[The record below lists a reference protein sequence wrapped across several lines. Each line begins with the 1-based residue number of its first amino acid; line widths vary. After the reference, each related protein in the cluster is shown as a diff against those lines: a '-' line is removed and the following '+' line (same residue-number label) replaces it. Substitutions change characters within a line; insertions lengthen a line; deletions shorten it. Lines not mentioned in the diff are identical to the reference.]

1 MTVGD
6 VIAQGGWKVE
16 KISYLGLPN
25 CYRVSNGEVE
35 AVVTSDVGPRIV
47 RYGFRGAE
55 NMLGE
60 VPEATLSTELGDF
73 KPWGGHRLWVAPEA
87 KPRSY
92 APDNAPVTVA
102 FKGEREI
109 RLTAPLEAATG
120 IEKEMR
126 IALDAEGSGLT
137 VSHRITNRTLWP
149 VDAAPWALTIMRGG
163 GTAIF
168 PQEPYIS
175 WDDYLLPARP
185 LVLWHYTDLTDARW
199 SIGKKFIRLSTDA
212 GASHPQ
218 KIGMLNKQGWAAYQR
233 GATLFL
239 KRFAYEEGANYPDYG
254 CNCETYTA
262 GDFIEVE
269 SLSPLRRLEPNASAE
284 HLERWSLFADVEPAA
299 DEATLEAALN
309 PLTRTGGDSQGA

>member
-1 MTVGD
+1 M
-6 VIAQGGWKVE
+6 IAQGGRKVE

-25 CYRVSNGEVE
+25 CYKLSNGAVE
-35 AVVTSDVGPRIV
+35 AIVTSDVGPRVI
-47 RYGFRGAE
+47 RYGFRDAE
-55 NMLGE
+55 NILGE
-60 VPEATLSTELGDF
+60 VPEATLTTDLGDF

-92 APDNAPVTVA
+92 APDNSPLAVA
-102 FKGEREI
+102 FEGERAI
-109 RLTAPLEAATG
+109 RLTAQADAVVG

-126 IALDAEGSGLT
+126 VTLDAQGSMLS
-137 VSHRITNRTLWP
+137 VRHKITNRSMWAIE
-149 VDAAPWALTIMRGG
+149 AAPWALTIMRGG

-185 LVLWHYTDLTDARW
+185 LVLWHYTDLSDARW
-199 SIGKKFIRLSTDA
+199 SIGKKFIRLTTDA

-218 KIGMLNKQGWAAYQR
+218 KIGMLNKQGWAAYAR
-233 GATLFL
+233 GATLFV
-239 KRFAYEEGANYPDYG
+239 KRFAYREGASYPDYG

-269 SLSPLRRLEPNASAE
+269 SLAPLCRLEPGESAE
-284 HLERWSLFADVEPAA
+284 HEERWWLFEGVETGAT
-299 DEATLEAALN
+299 EATLEAALKS
-309 PLTRTGGDSQGA
+309 PLAELEI

>member
-1 MTVGD
+1 MN
-6 VIAQGGWKVE
+6 APGGRTVE

-25 CYRVSNGEVE
+25 CYKLSNGTVE
-35 AVVTSDVGPRIV
+35 AVVTSDVGPRII
-47 RYGFRGAE
+47 RYAFAGAE

-60 VPEATLSTELGDF
+60 VPDATLTTELGDF
-73 KPWGGHRLWVAPEA
+73 KPWGGHRLWAAPEA

-92 APDNAPVTVA
+92 APDNAALAVSPE
-102 FKGEREI
+102 GERAI
-109 RLTAPLEAATG
+109 RLRAPVETATG

-126 IALDAEGSGLT
+126 VALDEEGSGLT
-137 VSHRITNRTLWP
+137 VGHRITNRNLWAIE
-149 VDAAPWALTIMRGG
+149 AAPWALTIMRGG

-185 LVLWHYTDLTDARW
+185 LVLWHYTDLSDARW
-199 SIGKKFIRLSTDA
+199 ALGKKFIRLSSDA

-218 KIGMLNKQGWAAYQR
+218 KVGLLNKQGWAAYQHGR
-233 GATLFL
+233 TLFV
-239 KRFAYEEGANYPDYG
+239 KRFAYEEGAVYPDYG

-269 SLSPLRRLEPNASAE
+269 SLAPLARLEPGESAE
-284 HLERWSLFADVEPAA
+284 HVERWMLFRDVAAGAREDELDAAIGPLVAGTGSL
-299 DEATLEAALN
+299 
-309 PLTRTGGDSQGA
+309 GAG

>member
-1 MTVGD
+1 M
-6 VIAQGGWKVE
+6 E

-25 CYRVSNGEVE
+25 CYRLSNGKVE

-47 RYGFRGAE
+47 RYNFLGAE

-60 VPEATLSTELGDF
+60 VPGATLTTELGDF

-92 APDNAPVTVA
+92 APDNAPLTVA
-102 FKGEREI
+102 FEGEREI
-109 RLTAPLEAATG
+109 RLTAPVEAATG
-120 IEKEMR
+120 IEKELR
-126 IALDAEGSGLT
+126 LALDAEGSGLT
-137 VSHRITNRTLWP
+137 VTHRITNRTLWP
-149 VDAAPWALTIMRGG
+149 LDAALWGLTIMRGG

-199 SIGKKFIRLSTDA
+199 SIGKKFIRLSTDER
-212 GASHPQ
+212 ASHPQ
-218 KIGMLNKQGWAAYQR
+218 KIGMLNKQGWAAYQH
-233 GATLFL
+233 GATLFV
-239 KRFAYEEGANYPDYG
+239 KRFAYAEGASYPDYG

-269 SLSPLRRLEPNASAE
+269 SLSPLLRLEPGASAE
-284 HLERWSLFADVEPAA
+284 HLERWSLFADVELGA

-309 PLTRTGGDSQGA
+309 PLTGAGGD

>member
-1 MTVGD
+1 M
-6 VIAQGGWKVE
+6 IAQGGLKVE

-25 CYRVSNGEVE
+25 CYKLSNDKVEVI
-35 AVVTSDVGPRIV
+35 VTSDVGPRIV
-47 RYGFRGAE
+47 SYKFRGAE

-60 VPEATLSTELGDF
+60 VPEATLTTELGDF

-92 APDNAPVTVA
+92 APDNSPLTVA
-102 FKGEREI
+102 FEGEREI
-109 RLTAPLEAATG
+109 RLNAPLESATG

-126 IALDAEGSGLT
+126 IALEAGEGSGLT
-137 VSHRITNRTLWP
+137 VRHRITNRNLWAI
-149 VDAAPWALTIMRGG
+149 DAALWGLTVMRGG

-168 PQEPYIS
+168 PNEPYIS

-199 SIGKKFIRLSTDA
+199 SIGKKFIRLTTDER
-212 GASHPQ
+212 ASHPQ
-218 KIGMLNKQGWAAYQR
+218 KIGMLNKQGWAAYR
-233 GATLFL
+233 HGATLFL
-239 KRFAYEEGANYPDYG
+239 KRFAYEEGASYPDYN

-269 SLSPLRRLEPNASAE
+269 SLSPLRRLEPGASAE
-284 HLERWSLFADVEPAA
+284 YLERWSLFADVETGTTEETLDAALSPLLNSPAA
-299 DEATLEAALN
+299 RLEV
-309 PLTRTGGDSQGA
+309 

>member
-1 MTVGD
+1 M
-6 VIAQGGWKVE
+6 E

-25 CYRVSNGEVE
+25 CYKLSNGTVE
-35 AVVTSDVGPRIV
+35 AIVTSDVGPRIL
-47 RYGFRGAE
+47 RYNFTGAE
-55 NMLGE
+55 NILGE
-60 VPEATLSTELGDF
+60 TPDATMTTELGDF

-92 APDNAPVTVA
+92 APDNSPLKVA
-102 FKGEREI
+102 LEGEREI
-109 RLTAPLEAATG
+109 RVTAPTEAATG

-126 IALDAEGSGLT
+126 VALDAEGSGLS
-137 VSHRITNRTLWP
+137 VRHKITNRNLWAIE
-149 VDAAPWALTIMRGG
+149 AALWGLTIMRGG

-199 SIGKKFIRLSTDA
+199 SIGKQFIRLNTDERA
-212 GASHPQ
+212 GHPQ
-218 KIGMLNKQGWAAYQR
+218 KIGMMNKQGWAAYQIE
-233 GATLFL
+233 TTIFL
-239 KRFAYEEGANYPDYG
+239 KRFAYEENASYPDYG

-269 SLSPLRRLEPNASAE
+269 SLSPLSHLEPGASAE
-284 HLERWSLFADVEPAA
+284 HLEHWRLFRDVETGGSEAA
-299 DEATLEAALN
+299 LEAALK
-309 PLTRTGGDSQGA
+309 PLLAETSA

>member
-1 MTVGD
+1 L
-6 VIAQGGWKVE
+6 KVE

-25 CYRVSNGEVE
+25 CYKLSNAQVEVI
-35 AVVTSDVGPRIV
+35 VTSDVGPRIV
-47 RYGFRGAE
+47 AYNFRGAE

-60 VPEATLSTELGDF
+60 VPDATLSTELGDF

-92 APDNAPVTVA
+92 APDNAPLAVA
-102 FKGEREI
+102 FEGEREI
-109 RLTAPLEAATG
+109 RLTAPLETATG

-126 IALDAEGSGLT
+126 IALDAQGSGLS
-137 VSHRITNRTLWP
+137 VRHKITNRNLWP
-149 VDAAPWALTIMRGG
+149 VEAALWGLTIMRGG

-199 SIGKKFIRLSTDA
+199 SIGKKFIQLSTDER
-212 GASHPQ
+212 ASHPQ
-218 KIGMLNKQGWAAYQR
+218 KIGLLNKQGWAAYAH
-233 GATLFL
+233 GTTLFV
-239 KRFAYEEGANYPDYG
+239 KRFAYTEGASYPDYG

-269 SLSPLRRLEPNASAE
+269 SLSPLARVEPDASAE
-284 HLERWSLFADVEPAA
+284 HLERWSLFANVERGA
-299 DEATLEAALN
+299 DDETLAAALN
-309 PLTRTGGDSQGA
+309 SLLSPGEL